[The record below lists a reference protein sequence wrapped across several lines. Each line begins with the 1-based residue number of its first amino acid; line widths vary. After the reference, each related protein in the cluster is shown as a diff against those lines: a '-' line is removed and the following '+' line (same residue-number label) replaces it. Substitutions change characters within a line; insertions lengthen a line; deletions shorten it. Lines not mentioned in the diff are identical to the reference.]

1 MIAVNLSAVSEFHL
15 LGFSEVSHLHPLLFV
30 VFFSLYI
37 LTLMSNIV
45 IVLTINGDNTL
56 HTPMY
61 FFLTQLSCLDICYLS
76 VIVPKILENLVV
88 GTVSISKAGCALQM
102 FFFLFFGVA
111 ECFLLAAMSLDRCV
125 AICYPLH
132 YTVTMNSRVCK
143 SLVAGAYICGSAV
156 GLVHTSITFSLPF
169 CGLAI
174 SHFFCEIQPLL
185 ELLCGNTSP
194 SEIQVIV
201 VAVFAIVGPFLVI
214 IYSYTCIISTIIK
227 MSSAESQQKAFSTCS
242 SHLLVVTLFYGTASS
257 MYLRPKSSYAVSGDK
272 LLSLSYT
279 VVTPLL
285 NPIIYSLRNEEVKR
299 ALRKRWR
306 KINSVWK

>member
-1 MIAVNLSAVSEFHL
+1 MVPLNLSEVSEFRL

-30 VFFSLYI
+30 VLFSLYI
-37 LTLMSNIV
+37 VTLMANMV
-45 IVLTINGDNTL
+45 IAFIINGDNTL

-61 FFLTQLSCLDICYLS
+61 FFLIQLSCLDICYLS
-76 VIVPKILENLVV
+76 VIVPKVLENLMV
-88 GTVSISKAGCALQM
+88 GTIGISKTGCAIQM

-111 ECFLLAAMSLDRCV
+111 ECFLLAAMSFDRCV

-132 YTVTMNSRVCK
+132 YTIIMNNAVCK
-143 SLVAGAYICGSAV
+143 SLVAGTYVCGTAV
-156 GLVHTSITFSLPF
+156 GLVHTIITFSLPF

-174 SHFFCEIQPLL
+174 NHFFCEIQPLL

-201 VAVFAIVGPFLVI
+201 VAVFAIVGPFSLI
-214 IYSYTCIISTIIK
+214 MYSYIRIISTIFK
-227 MSSAESQQKAFSTCS
+227 MSSAESRQKAFSTCS

-257 MYLRPKSSYAVSGDK
+257 MYLRPKSSYSASVDK

-285 NPIIYSLRNEEVKR
+285 NPIIYSLRNEEVKG

-306 KINSVWK
+306 KITSFV

>member
-1 MIAVNLSAVSEFHL
+1 MIPMNLSEVSEFRL
-15 LGFSEVSHLHPLLFV
+15 LGFSEVFHLHHLLFV
-30 VFFSLYI
+30 VLFSLYI
-37 LTLMSNIV
+37 LTLMANMVTALI
-45 IVLTINGDNTL
+45 IKGDNTL

-76 VIVPKILENLVV
+76 VIVPKILENLMV
-88 GTVSISKAGCALQM
+88 GTIGISKTGCAMQM

-111 ECFLLAAMSLDRCV
+111 ECFLLAAMAFDRYV

-132 YTVTMNSRVCK
+132 YTIIMNSRVCK
-143 SLVAGAYICGSAV
+143 SLVAGTYMCGTVV
-156 GLVHTSITFSLPF
+156 GLVHTIITFKLPF
-169 CGLAI
+169 CGLTI
-174 SHFFCEIQPLL
+174 NHFFCEIQPLL

-201 VAVFAIVGPFLVI
+201 VAVFAIVSPFLLI
-214 IYSYTCIISTIIK
+214 IYSYIHIISTILKI
-227 MSSAESQQKAFSTCS
+227 SSSERQQKAFSTCS

-257 MYLRPKSSYAVSGDK
+257 MYLRPKYSYSASVDK
-272 LLSLSYT
+272 FLSLSYT

-285 NPIIYSLRNEEVKR
+285 NPIIYCLRNKEVKG

-306 KINSVWK
+306 NLNFVWK

>member
-1 MIAVNLSAVSEFHL
+1 GMNLSAVSEFQL
-15 LGFSEVSHLHPLLFV
+15 LGFSEVSHLHSLLFV

-37 LTLMSNIV
+37 LTLMANIV
-45 IVLTINGDNTL
+45 IALIINGGNTL
-56 HTPMY
+56 HTAMY

-102 FFFLFFGVA
+102 CFSLFFGVA
-111 ECFLLAAMSLDRCV
+111 ECFPLAALSLDRCGT
-125 AICYPLH
+125 ICYPLH
-132 YTVTMNSRVCK
+132 YTVTMNNRVCK

-174 SHFFCEIQPLL
+174 SHFCEIQPLL

-214 IYSYTCIISTIIK
+214 IYSYTCIISMIIK

-242 SHLLVVTLFYGTASS
+242 SHLLVVTLFYGTGSS
-257 MYLRPKSSYAVSGDK
+257 MYLRPKSSYSASGDK

-285 NPIIYSLRNEEVKR
+285 NPIPYSLRNEEVKR
-299 ALRKRWR
+299 ALRK
-306 KINSVWK
+306 